1 MVESTSANPPAL
13 EVRGVSKRYPGVQ
26 ALRDVTWRVE
36 AGEVHALLGPNGAG
50 KSTLVSIVAGVER
63 PDQGQVFIG
72 GRELRR
78 FDPMTAV
85 ALGVAIVPQKP
96 DLFPSLSVLDNLF
109 VGSWPRKAGLLD
121 WRAMIRRAEE
131 IFDRLGVAIEPQAR
145 VGALPLADRQM
156 VQIARALL
164 HDARLFIFD
173 EPTAPLSADDA
184 ARLFALIRSLRDAG
198 HSIIYITHRLPEVT
212 GLADRATVMRDGAV
226 VASLD
231 RAEVSEE
238 RLVALMTAEVRT
250 ERRERRAAG
259 EEVLLSVSGLT
270 DDGAFADCSFTVR
283 RGEIVGV
290 TGLAGSGA
298 AEVVKAVAGALE
310 ARGRVALAGQ
320 PVPLGSVVGAQ
331 RAGVFLVPADRHR
344 EGLLLGLSVREN
356 ITVAALRQL
365 ASSVG
370 LVRRHEETA
379 LASRMVTHLAIATRS
394 LEQAV
399 DTLSG
404 GNQQKVLVGRA
415 LGAKPR
421 LLALVEPTQGVDVGA
436 RAEIHG
442 LLRDLAGQGVGV
454 LVAGADVPELLRLC
468 DRLLVMHRGRLVAD
482 LYTAAT
488 DEETVLRY
496 STGVSEGEREQGA
509 EERIAGPS
517 KGMAGP
523 VAQRRPRRRSFPRE
537 AVLAVF
543 LAALAAVVGMANP
556 QFLSA
561 SNLTDVASNAAYVL
575 VAAAAMTG
583 LIITGNIDISVGSML
598 GLCAALAGGLAVR
611 GWPLPSVLCVAVVAG
626 AALGAVNALGVVG
639 LRLPSIIVTL
649 GTLNIFRGLL
659 ITLTGGRWIT
669 GLPPGFRA
677 LSLAR
682 LAGIPVCVLIAIGVA
697 GAFALGLRFTR
708 WGRCVYLWGDNP
720 RAATHLGVPGSRL
733 VFSVMMLTGA
743 CVALAATMF
752 AARFSAIQSN
762 AGLGFEMLVIT
773 CVVVGG
779 TNIFGGSGGI
789 IGTLLGVLLVALIGN
804 ALTLLHLSE
813 YWDKAAQGALI
824 LAAVTSDVFRRGGR
838 EQ

>member
-1 MVESTSANPPAL
+1 MGESTSGDLPAL
-13 EVRGVSKRYPGVQ
+13 EIRGVSKRYPGVQ
-26 ALRDVTWRVE
+26 ALRDVTWSVA

-50 KSTLVSIVAGVER
+50 KSTLVSIVAGMER
-63 PDQGQVFIG
+63 PDRGQVFIG
-72 GRELRR
+72 GQELRR
-78 FDPMTAV
+78 FNPLDA
-85 ALGVAIVPQKP
+85 ARLGVAIVPQKP
-96 DLFPSLSVLDNLF
+96 DLFSSLSVLDNLF

-121 WRAMIRRAEE
+121 WRAMAQRAEE
-131 IFDRLGVAIEPQAR
+131 VFLRLGAAIEPRAR
-145 VGALPLADRQM
+145 VGHLSVADRQM

-173 EPTAPLSADDA
+173 EPTAALSAQES
-184 ARLFALIRSLRDAG
+184 ARLFTLIRDLRNAG
-198 HSIIYITHRLPEVT
+198 HGIVYITHRLPELA
-212 GLADRATVMRDGAV
+212 GLADRATVMRDGAI
-226 VASLD
+226 VASLEG
-231 RAEVSEE
+231 AEATEE
-238 RLVALMTAEVRT
+238 RLLALMAGEARPY
-250 ERRERRAAG
+250 RRERRAAK
-259 EEVLLSVSGLT
+259 EEPLLGVSEVMV
-270 DDGAFADCSFTVR
+270 DGSCAGCSFAVR
-283 RGEIVGV
+283 GGEVVGV

-298 AEVVKAVAGALE
+298 AELVRAVAGALP
-310 ARGRVALAGQ
+310 ARGQVTLAGQ
-320 PVPLGSVVGAQ
+320 PMPLGSVVAAQ
-331 RAGVFLVPADRHR
+331 RAGVCLVPGDRHR

-365 ASSVG
+365 ASVFG
-370 LVRRHEETA
+370 LVRRREEDS
-379 LASRMVTHLAIATRS
+379 LARRTVADLTIKTRT
-394 LEQAV
+394 LDQPV

-421 LLALVEPTQGVDVGA
+421 LLALVEPTQGVDVA
-436 RAEIHG
+436 SRAEIHR
-442 LLRDLAGQGVGV
+442 LLRDLAQQGVGV
-454 LVAGADVPELLRLC
+454 LVAGGDVPELLALC

-482 LYTAAT
+482 LDTSVT

-496 STGVSEGEREQGA
+496 STGLGEGEYAFGAGRSGHEGMQTEPYVAGEQ
-509 EERIAGPS
+509 
-517 KGMAGP
+517 
-523 VAQRRPRRRSFPRE
+523 RPRRSVFPRE
-537 AVLAVF
+537 AVLAAF
-543 LAALAAVVGMANP
+543 LVGLAVVVGLLNP

-561 SNLTDVASNAAYVL
+561 SNLTDVVSNAAYVL
-575 VAAAAMTG
+575 IAAAAMTA
-583 LIITGNIDISVGSML
+583 LIITGNIDISIGSML
-598 GLCAALAGGLAVR
+598 GLCAALAGALAVR
-611 GWPLPSVLCVAVVAG
+611 GWPLPGVLAVAIAAG
-626 AALGAVNALGVVG
+626 TALGGVNALGVVG

-659 ITLTGGRWIT
+659 IALTGGRWIT

-682 LAGIPVCVLIAIGVA
+682 PVGIPLCTVLAGAVAAVFVL
-697 GAFALGLRFTR
+697 ALRYSR

-720 RAATHLGVPGSRL
+720 RAAAHLGVAGGRL
-733 VFSVMMLTGA
+733 VFGVMMLTGA
-743 CVALAATMF
+743 CVALAATVF

-789 IGTLLGVLLVALIGN
+789 VGTVLGVLLVALIGN

-824 LAAVTSDVFRRGGR
+824 LAAVTSDVLRRRGR